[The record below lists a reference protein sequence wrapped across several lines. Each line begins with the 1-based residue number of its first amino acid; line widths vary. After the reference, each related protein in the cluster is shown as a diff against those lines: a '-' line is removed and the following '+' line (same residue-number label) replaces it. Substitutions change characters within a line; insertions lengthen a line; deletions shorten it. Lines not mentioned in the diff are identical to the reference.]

1 MNEELRAT
9 LEAVRSGALSVDEA
23 ALRLK
28 KAPFEDLGYAKVD
41 LHRAVRQGAA
51 EVIYGAGKTPA
62 QIAGIAASMQGRGVS
77 PILIN
82 RLSPEA
88 AEEVGRTVPLDYRPD
103 AKLAIVGG
111 LPEADGCGTVVVAA
125 GGTSDIPVAE
135 EAAVTAE
142 VHGSRV
148 VRLYDVG
155 VSGLHRLLAH
165 ADELMAARAVVAVAG
180 MEGAL
185 ASVVGGLVVCPVIAV
200 PTSVGYGASFGGV
213 AALLAMLNSCASGV
227 SVVNIDNGFGAGY
240 LANMIDRMGGQR

>member
-62 QIAGIAASMQGRGVS
+62 QIAGIAARMRERGVE
-77 PILIN
+77 PILIT

-88 AEEVGRTVPLDYRPD
+88 AAEVTKTVPLDYRAE
-103 AKLAIVGG
+103 AKLGIVGNI
-111 LPEADGCGTVVVAA
+111 PEPAGSGALVVAT

-165 ADELMAARAVVAVAG
+165 ADELMAARAVVAAAG

-185 ASVVGGLVVCPVIAV
+185 ASVIGGLVDCPVIAV

>member
-62 QIAGIAASMQGRGVS
+62 QIAGIAARMRERGVE
-77 PILIN
+77 PILIT

-88 AEEVGRTVPLDYRPD
+88 AAEVEQAVPLDYRAE
-103 AKLAIVGG
+103 AKLGIVGKI
-111 LPEADGCGTVVVAA
+111 PEPVGSGAVVVAT

-148 VRLYDVG
+148 VRLYDPDFHLIEVG
-155 VSGLHRLLAH
+155 ESMAVIARRLL
-165 ADELMAARAVVAVAG
+165 DEGLSVEETAAQIQHPVAFVRAVA
-180 MEGAL
+180 ENKL
-185 ASVVGGLVVCPVIAV
+185 
-200 PTSVGYGASFGGV
+200 
-213 AALLAMLNSCASGV
+213 
-227 SVVNIDNGFGAGY
+227 
-240 LANMIDRMGGQR
+240 

>member
-62 QIAGIAASMQGRGVS
+62 QIAGIAARMRERGVE
-77 PILIN
+77 PILIT

-88 AEEVGRTVPLDYRPD
+88 AAEVKKTVLLDYRAE
-103 AKLAIVGG
+103 AKLGIIGKIPEPVGPG
-111 LPEADGCGTVVVAA
+111 AVVIAT

-165 ADELMAARAVVAVAG
+165 ADELMAARAVVTVAG

-185 ASVVGGLVVCPVIAV
+185 ASVVGGLVDCPVIAV

>member
-62 QIAGIAASMQGRGVS
+62 QIAGIAARMRERGVE
-77 PILIN
+77 PILIT

-88 AEEVGRTVPLDYRPD
+88 AAEVEQAVPLDYRAE
-103 AKLAIVGG
+103 AKLGIVGKI
-111 LPEADGCGTVVVAA
+111 PEPAGSGTVVVAT

-135 EAAVTAE
+135 EAAVIAAE
-142 VHGSRV
+142 EADRRFGVIKILILRAKIAQIVADKARV
-148 VRLYDVG
+148 RQE
-155 VSGLHRLLAH
+155 HI
-165 ADELMAARAVVAVAG
+165 ARDCI
-180 MEGAL
+180 L
-185 ASVVGGLVVCPVIAV
+185 R
-200 PTSVGYGASFGGV
+200 
-213 AALLAMLNSCASGV
+213 
-227 SVVNIDNGFGAGY
+227 NGFARGCVP
-240 LANMIDRMGGQR
+240 QRVLRSQRGVQQRQ

>member
-9 LEAVRSGALSVDEA
+9 LEAVRSGTLSVDEA

-62 QIAGIAASMQGRGVS
+62 QIAGIAARMRKRGVE
-77 PILIN
+77 PILIT

-88 AEEVGRTVPLDYRPD
+88 AAEVKKTVLLDYRAE
-103 AKLAIVGG
+103 AKLGIVGKI
-111 LPEADGCGTVVVAA
+111 PEPVGSGAVVIAT

-185 ASVVGGLVVCPVIAV
+185 ASVVGGLVDCPVIAV